1 MKKLLALLATL
12 LVLTSMTTG
21 DDKPASSA
29 KQFEAFG
36 VAFYNLENLFDT
48 INSNGTYDKEFSPQ
62 GARQWNTEKY
72 YKKLHNLAYAIS
84 QMATNSTP
92 NGPALIGVSEIENI
106 EQIDRG
112 YEDIENRLNAL
123 GAKIVRK

>member
-48 INSNGTYDKEFSPQ
+48 INNNGKYDLEF
-62 GARQWNTEKY
+62 
-72 YKKLHNLAYAIS
+72 
-84 QMATNSTP
+84 
-92 NGPALIGVSEIENI
+92 
-106 EQIDRG
+106 
-112 YEDIENRLNAL
+112 
-123 GAKIVRK
+123 

>member
-62 GARQWNTEKY
+62 GARQWNSEKY
-72 YKKLHNLAYAIS
+72 FKKLHNLAYAIS
-84 QMATNSTP
+84 QMATGSTP
-92 NGPALIGVSEIENI
+92 NGPALIGV
-106 EQIDRG
+106 
-112 YEDIENRLNAL
+112 
-123 GAKIVRK
+123 